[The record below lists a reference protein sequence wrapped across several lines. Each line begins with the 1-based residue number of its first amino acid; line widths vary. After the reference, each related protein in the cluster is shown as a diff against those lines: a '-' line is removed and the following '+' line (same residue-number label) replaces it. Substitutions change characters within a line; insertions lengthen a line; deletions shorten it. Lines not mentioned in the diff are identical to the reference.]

1 VVDEILTA
9 IICPLKGNL
18 KKHESQVFEISI
30 TSFDQPAILTIMLN
44 ISYKLV
50 SQIENYERSLRNYNI
65 NKERLEGYFKIDEC
79 GNYKSVRTLNVHLN
93 QFLFV
98 FGLPNFHL
106 SNRIKKLINAPI
118 LYYVF

>member
-1 VVDEILTA
+1 MRCRCTVNDILTA

-18 KKHESQVFEISI
+18 KKHGSQVFEISI
-30 TSFDQPAILTIMLN
+30 TSFNQPAILTIMLN

-79 GNYKSVRTLNVHLN
+79 GNYKSVRILNVHLYN
-93 QFLFV
+93 
-98 FGLPNFHL
+98 
-106 SNRIKKLINAPI
+106 I
-118 LYYVF
+118 